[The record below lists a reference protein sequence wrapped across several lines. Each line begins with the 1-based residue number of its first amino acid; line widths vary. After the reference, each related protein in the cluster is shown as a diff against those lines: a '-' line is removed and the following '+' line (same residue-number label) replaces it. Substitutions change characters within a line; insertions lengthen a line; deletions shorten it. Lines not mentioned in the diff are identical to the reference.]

1 MSWTALEEERTGVT
15 ARVARQLPV
24 VYLGR
29 RLQCHRRV
37 ISECR
42 GYYLVR
48 LVAQPQLA
56 YTDYVPERTYL
67 QFSAL
72 DGDQTRHHRVSEMN
86 IVRLAFLRHPNLVE
100 SIIWR

>member
-1 MSWTALEEERTGVT
+1 MKATSMSWTALEEERTGVT

-42 GYYLVR
+42 GDYLVR
-48 LVAQPQLA
+48 LVSSGSTSTCLYRLRSRAHLSPVL
-56 YTDYVPERTYL
+56 RT
-67 QFSAL
+67 
-72 DGDQTRHHRVSEMN
+72 RR
-86 IVRLAFLRHPNLVE
+86 R
-100 SIIWR
+100 